1 MSEKQTTEAE
11 RLSSFMSF
19 VRETK
24 SNLDAAKETV
34 IECDKETQDLLHQL
48 ELGPY
53 KDRQKF
59 TTQLAHTRRN
69 RRLAKDYILVHED
82 FVDLFST
89 PEGVKVLRSL
99 EQILGQM
106 RKSEQ
111 QIKTQRSYRPRV
123 RTDLTINIKEE
134 KSK

>member
-1 MSEKQTTEAE
+1 MSKKQTAESE

-19 VRETK
+19 VRDSK
-24 SNLDAAKETV
+24 STVEIAKDVV
-34 IECDKETQDLLHQL
+34 ITCDKETQDLLHQL

-59 TTQLAHTRRN
+59 TTQLAHVRRQRRN
-69 RRLAKDYILVHED
+69 AKDYILVHED
-82 FVDLFST
+82 FVELFST